1 MSPVRARSPALS
13 WTTLTAAVGLVAH
26 DGRVL
31 MIRQRRPY
39 GVHWEFPGGY
49 YEPGES
55 FEQTTARE
63 VLEETAIAVEVGQLV
78 CTLVWEREHDRRRN
92 LLAFFLSTP
101 VDLAAEPS
109 PQSGEGIE
117 DARFVD
123 PKVLDA
129 AEIHPLEVPILERWW
144 NNGATGF
151 HLHADV
157 TVHLD
162 GSQSYAF
169 RR

>member
-1 MSPVRARSPALS
+1 VR
-13 WTTLTAAVGLVAH
+13 

-55 FEQTTARE
+55 LEQTTARE
-63 VLEETAIAVEVGQLV
+63 VLEETAIAVEVGHLV

-92 LLAFFLSTP
+92 LLACFLASPTDP
-101 VDLAAEPS
+101 AAEPRA
-109 PQSGEGIE
+109 QSEEDIE

-123 PKVLDA
+123 PGELDA
-129 AEIHPLEVPILERWW
+129 AEIHPLELPILERWW
-144 NNGATGF
+144 KDGATGF
-151 HLHADV
+151 HLRADV
-157 TVHLD
+157 SVRPD
-162 GSQSYAF
+162 GSQSYLF